1 MDRSSIRYEV
11 LHETESSTPAEPVNL
26 VMIVPPPE
34 YPGTYGQGAAN
45 QKLPTYA
52 EATTLPTYE
61 EAERSK
67 FQEAHQDSDSNLENP
82 DEISAHE
89 GRLFRT
95 TTLGTDG
102 MFLCAFVMAFFFNW
116 IGFLCSICL
125 FNTIAGRCGALSGL
139 GLSIVKW
146 ICIVRHNKW
155 ASDWADGDSWVWWLL
170 LLCGMLI
177 FLRGAIHYIKTKYEW
192 TQIQNSLRNR
202 NLFLF

>member
-26 VMIVPPPE
+26 VMVVPPPE

-102 MFLCAFVMAFFFNW
+102 MFLCAFV
-116 IGFLCSICL
+116 S
-125 FNTIAGRCGALSGL
+125 
-139 GLSIVKW
+139 K
-146 ICIVRHNKW
+146 
-155 ASDWADGDSWVWWLL
+155 
-170 LLCGMLI
+170 
-177 FLRGAIHYIKTKYEW
+177 
-192 TQIQNSLRNR
+192 
-202 NLFLF
+202 